1 MKLPLAKERGSENA
15 RMMQAEWWK
24 TPKEHAR
31 TRIRRNDEKLFT
43 GSQLNWIKG
52 LQVVDKE
59 RKTKNGRTQGLFE
72 KITIFIG
79 GYIKK

>member
-59 RKTKNGRTQGLFE
+59 RKQKMEGLRVYLK

>member
-1 MKLPLAKERGSENA
+1 
-15 RMMQAEWWK
+15 MQAEWLE

-52 LQVVDKE
+52 LKVVDK
-59 RKTKNGRTQGLFE
+59 G
-72 KITIFIG
+72 
-79 GYIKK
+79 

>member
-1 MKLPLAKERGSENA
+1 LE
-15 RMMQAEWWK
+15 

-52 LQVVDKE
+52 LQIVDKE
-59 RKTKNGRTQGLFE
+59 WKAKMEGLSVCFE
-72 KITIFIG
+72 NKSPIG
-79 GYIKK
+79 GFK

>member
-15 RMMQAEWWK
+15 RLMQAEWWK

-59 RKTKNGRTQGLFE
+59 
-72 KITIFIG
+72 
-79 GYIKK
+79 